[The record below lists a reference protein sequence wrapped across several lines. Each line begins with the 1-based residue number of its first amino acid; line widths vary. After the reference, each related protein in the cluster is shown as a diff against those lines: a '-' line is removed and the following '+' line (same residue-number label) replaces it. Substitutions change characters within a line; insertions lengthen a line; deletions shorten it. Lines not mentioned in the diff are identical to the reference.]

1 MSASRIDR
9 VEGSALVLRGD
20 DLDTDRIIPARFLKA
35 ITFEGLEAHVF
46 ADDRQQSAAA
56 GTVHPFDRP
65 EVRGAR
71 VLIVGANFGCGS
83 SREHAPQALWRWGI
97 RAVVG
102 ESFAEIFAGNALAI
116 GLPCVTASR
125 ADLDTIRPIAETH
138 PDARAV
144 VDLEDQSIAIGDTRI
159 SMQIPAESR
168 AALLSG
174 HWDATGLLLEH
185 PQDVAATRARIPY
198 LNRFISGRSAE
209 L

>member
-1 MSASRIDR
+1 MSASQIDR
-9 VEGSALVLRGD
+9 VEGTPLVLRGD
-20 DLDTDRIIPARFLKA
+20 DIDTDRIIPARFLKA

-46 ADDRQQSAAA
+46 ADDRQQMAAS
-56 GTVHPFDRP
+56 GMTHSFDRP

-71 VLIVGANFGCGS
+71 VLVVGANFGCGS

-116 GLPCVTASR
+116 GLPCVTAPRSHLER
-125 ADLDTIRPIAETH
+125 LRLIAETN
-138 PDARAV
+138 PAV
-144 VDLEDQSIAIGDTRI
+144 LIAVDLRAQAIVAADL
-159 SMQIPAESR
+159 QIPIRMPAESH

-185 PQDVAATRARIPY
+185 PEDVAATHARIPY
-198 LNRFISGRSAE
+198 LNQFRK
-209 L
+209 

>member
-9 VEGSALVLRGD
+9 VEGRALVLRGD

-46 ADDRQQSAAA
+46 ADDRRQSAAA

-65 EVRGAR
+65 ESRGAR

-97 RAVVG
+97 RGVVG
-102 ESFAEIFAGNALAI
+102 ESFAEIFAGNSLAI
-116 GLPCVTASR
+116 GLPCVTVGR
-125 ADLDTIRPIAETH
+125 PDLDVLRHIA
-138 PDARAV
+138 ASQSAASFV
-144 VDLEDQSIAIGDTRI
+144 VDLNDQTITTGDTRI
-159 SMQIPAESR
+159 AIQVPAEAR

-174 HWDATGLLLEH
+174 HWDATGLLLAH
-185 PQDVAATRARIPY
+185 PEDVAATRARIPY
-198 LNRFISGRSAE
+198 LNEFPVRT
-209 L
+209 

>member
-1 MSASRIDR
+1 MSASKIDR

-20 DLDTDRIIPARFLKA
+20 DIDTDRIIPARFLKA

-56 GTVHPFDRP
+56 GAVHPFDRP
-65 EVRGAR
+65 EVQGAR

-83 SREHAPQALWRWGI
+83 SREHAPQALQRWGI

-102 ESFAEIFAGNALAI
+102 ESFAEIFAGNAVAI
-116 GLPCVTASR
+116 GLPCVTAPR
-125 ADLDTIRPIAETH
+125 QDLERLRQVAETK
-138 PDARAV
+138 PAALV
-144 VDLEDQSIAIGDTRI
+144 AVDLQAQTLETADT
-159 SMQIPAESR
+159 QIEIRMPAELR

-185 PQDVAATRARIPY
+185 PEDVAATRARMPY
-198 LNRFISGRSAE
+198 LNEFRTSSRT
-209 L
+209 